1 MTNLRQVFAQLVASA
16 AFVIA
21 GWHLVQQ
28 RNSRLTVCL
37 SEGLGIVLSRL
48 AVKPCWLVVVAAVPG
63 ALVIKINLIQLNETS
78 TQVKAHFKDLI
89 ILGKDRPV

>member
-37 SEGLGIVLSRL
+37 TEGSGIVLSRL

-63 ALVIKINLIQLNETS
+63 VLYHECKPEDVQHMKGTGPE
-78 TQVKAHFKDLI
+78 K
-89 ILGKDRPV
+89 

>member
-1 MTNLRQVFAQLVASA
+1 MTKLRQVFAQLAASA

-37 SEGLGIVLSRL
+37 TEGSGIVLSRL

-63 ALVIKINLIQLNETS
+63 ALVIKINLIQLNEKS
-78 TQVKAHFKDLI
+78 AQLKAHFKDLI